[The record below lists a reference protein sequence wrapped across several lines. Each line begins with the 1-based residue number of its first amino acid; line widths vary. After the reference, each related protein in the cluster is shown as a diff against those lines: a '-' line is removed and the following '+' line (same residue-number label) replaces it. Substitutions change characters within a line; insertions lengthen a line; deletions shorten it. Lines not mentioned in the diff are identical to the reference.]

1 MRTGVIQVPDLD
13 FGIKQEFQEVV
24 MPKSGGIKIQAGG
37 DRVLQQRE
45 HGYTGLEGSRRDS
58 VVHQKGGVSE
68 SCA

>member
-1 MRTGVIQVPDLD
+1 
-13 FGIKQEFQEVV
+13 